1 MAQNTVQNS
10 SFLLPED
17 VILYVADYS
26 STYTTLIELSSAT
39 WHNLGALTEYSRE
52 SANATVQPGAFNVE
66 HNQLLTKEAET
77 INFTMQEFNS
87 SLVAICRGG
96 ISAQVSTFL
105 PGSTSSEAAI
115 VLYSGGNDTLTPFM
129 LYEKAK
135 YADGRS
141 IQTYFPYVHY
151 VSGGS
156 RNPKA
161 QNTGEYSDVPFTVE
175 ARESPYLTY
184 NSKKQYRIEIYST
197 DST

>member
-1 MAQNTVQNS
+1 MAQNVIQNS

-17 VILYVADYS
+17 IILYVAAL
-26 STYTTLIELSSAT
+26 STEASLLEISSAT

-52 SANATVQPGAFNVE
+52 SAIATVQPAAFNVE
-66 HNQLLTKEAET
+66 HQQILTKEAET

-87 SLVAICRGG
+87 SLVNICRGG
-96 ISAQVSTFL
+96 VSAQVSTFL
-105 PGSTSSEAAI
+105 PGSTSSEACI

-141 IQTYFPYVHY
+141 IQTYFPYCHF
-151 VSGGS
+151 VSGGT

-161 QNTGEYSDVPFTVE
+161 QNTGEYSDTPFTVE
-175 ARESPYLTY
+175 ARESPTVVY
-184 NSKKQYRIEIYST
+184 NNKKQYRIEIYST